1 MRRLQPS
8 VTCWT
13 CTYLT
18 HARTDTRTV
27 SACPPD
33 KRSACSRLRTAYPW
47 SDRSKN
53 SGFIWS
59 PSVGQEELHQGLG
72 ISVKVSVI
80 CEHFREPLTFT
91 CDGESSTASRRHWLL
106 PEVCRSRDGR
116 KKNSPLCFCDP
127 GSSTVDL
134 LIYQTFCYAHQDLD
148 HLDVDHYLLKVLGQ
162 DEYFNK

>member
-1 MRRLQPS
+1 MGSRINGFGYELFQVSEERDEEVAAFCHMLDVYVP
-8 VTCWT
+8 
-13 CTYLT
+13 
-18 HARTDTRTV
+18 HARTRTDTRTV

-33 KRSACSRLRTAYPW
+33 KCSACSRLRTAYPW

-91 CDGESSTASRRHWLL
+91 CDGESSTASCGHWLL

-116 KKNSPLCFCDP
+116 KKILLCV
-127 GSSTVDL
+127 SV
-134 LIYQTFCYAHQDLD
+134 IQAHQ
-148 HLDVDHYLLKVLGQ
+148 Q
-162 DEYFNK
+162 